1 MKIFSPFQTVVLQA
15 SSFYKVKSSVKWE
28 GQEAFPQLSA
38 LSHPPTPHIFVYCCV
53 PCAVEADPKKYN
65 IKFIILS

>member
-15 SSFYKVKSSVKWE
+15 SSFYKVIGQVGGAGSFSPNFLLSST
-28 GQEAFPQLSA
+28 
-38 LSHPPTPHIFVYCCV
+38 HPPYSCV
-53 PCAVEADPKKYN
+53 PYAVEADPKKYN